1 MKVFVAGG
9 TGVIGRSLLPLLIGH
24 GHEVTALTRSP
35 EGAERIRQL
44 GAEPAVCDVFDR
56 RRLGEW
62 VVKAEP
68 EVVIHQLTAI
78 PKRLNPRRIRKELA
92 QTNRLRTEG
101 TQILMEAAQAAGVT
115 RFIAQ
120 SIAFA
125 YAPEGEALTKE
136 EERLYLDAPASFVE
150 IMQAV
155 DSLERTVV
163 QASGIE
169 SFVLRY
175 GYFQGPGTVY
185 AEDGTFAADVRRRR
199 VPVVGEG
206 TGVFSFIHVDDA
218 ASATVAALTATEPG
232 TYNIVDDEPAA
243 LREWLPRYAKW
254 LGAPAPYRIPRFI
267 GALAAGP
274 YAIYLMVQQRG
285 VSNEKARKLLS
296 WQPKYRNWQG
306 GFRPVSDVVGDR
318 PTA

>member
-9 TGVIGRSLLPLLIGH
+9 TGVIGRSLLPLLLAH
-24 GHEVTALTRSP
+24 GHEVTALTRSSQ
-35 EGAERIRQL
+35 GADRIREL
-44 GAEPAVCDVFDR
+44 GADPVVCDVFDR
-56 RRLGEW
+56 RRLGES
-62 VVKAEP
+62 VINAEP

-101 TQILMEAAQAAGVT
+101 TRILMEAAQAAGAS

-125 YAPEGEALTKE
+125 YAPEGDTLAEE

-150 IMQAV
+150 IIQAV
-155 DSLERTVV
+155 DSLEKTVLE
-163 QASGIE
+163 ASGIE
-169 SFVLRY
+169 GFVLRY
-175 GYFQGPGTVY
+175 GYFYGPGTVY

-206 TGVFSFIHVDDA
+206 MGVFSFVHVDDA
-218 ASATVAALTATEPG
+218 ASATVAALTAREPG
-232 TYNIVDDEPAA
+232 IYNIVDNEPVA
-243 LREWLPRYAKW
+243 LQEWLPGYSTI

-267 GALAAGP
+267 GALVAGP
-274 YAIYLMVQQRG
+274 YAIYLMIQQRG
-285 VSNEKARKLLS
+285 VSNEKAKTLLS
-296 WQPKYRNWQG
+296 WHPKYRSWRE
-306 GFRPVSDVVGDR
+306 GFAEGSLQPNG
-318 PTA
+318 